1 MSLMTPPTRSA
12 VDRLRAYL
20 ALTKP
25 RIIEL
30 LLITTVPA
38 MILAADG
45 WPGWGLVVGTV
56 GGGSLSAGGANAI
69 NNVVDRDIDAR
80 MRRTRHRPLPAAT
93 ASPLEAL
100 VLGLLLGATGFA
112 VLWVVANLAAAALA
126 TGALGFYVLIYT
138 IYLKRTTPQN
148 IVIGGAA
155 GAVPALVGWTAVTGS
170 LALPAWLL
178 FAVIFYWTPPHFWAL
193 ALRFRA
199 DYEAAGVP
207 MLPVV
212 VGERATAIQIAIY
225 SFVVVG
231 ASLLLQPAAGMGTFY
246 VVSAVVLGAGF
257 VAASMRLLR
266 QPGEAIN
273 VFRLSNVYLALV
285 FAAVAIDVLV
295 AEPAAASQVIAWI
308 GGSLVVI
315 GSLAIVA
322 VTRPS
327 TLREFGFVLVPAI
340 GAVTASLVVLSRS

>member
-1 MSLMTPPTRSA
+1 
-12 VDRLRAYL
+12 
-20 ALTKP
+20 
-25 RIIEL
+25 
-30 LLITTVPA
+30 
-38 MILAADG
+38 
-45 WPGWGLVVGTV
+45 
-56 GGGSLSAGGANAI
+56 
-69 NNVVDRDIDAR
+69 
-80 MRRTRHRPLPAAT
+80 
-93 ASPLEAL
+93 
-100 VLGLLLGATGFA
+100 
-112 VLWVVANLAAAALA
+112 
-126 TGALGFYVLIYT
+126 
-138 IYLKRTTPQN
+138 
-148 IVIGGAA
+148 
-155 GAVPALVGWTAVTGS
+155 
-170 LALPAWLL
+170 
-178 FAVIFYWTPPHFWAL
+178 
-193 ALRFRA
+193 
-199 DYEAAGVP
+199 

-246 VVSAVVLGAGF
+246 VVSAVILGAGF

-266 QPGEAIN
+266 QPAEAIN

-327 TLREFGFVLVPAI
+327 TLREFGFVLDPAV